1 MALQTVTVQTVT
13 VQTVVFDASAVMT
26 WAKARPGVEK
36 IERLL
41 FETTAPVYLHRQN
54 AVEFWYQVH
63 RTGALASFLADKPER
78 FSPDG
83 RPDLTGLDLND
94 RAVFDAEAGKRFADA
109 TLLRVEAAGVRIV
122 GDGDFPDL
130 WKRAGAVKSR
140 FRRVS
145 LADCFGVALSVE
157 LRAPFWTSD
166 RHELEALQSA
176 GVAEI
181 VFIR

>member
-1 MALQTVTVQTVT
+1 MATQTVT
-13 VQTVVFDASAVMT
+13 VQTVVFDASAIMT
-26 WAKARPGVEK
+26 WARARPGVEK

-83 RPDLTGLDLND
+83 RADLTGLDMND
-94 RAVFDAEAGKRFADA
+94 RAIFDAEAGKVLADA
-109 TLLRVEAAGVRIV
+109 TLARIEAAGVQIV
-122 GDGDFPDL
+122 GDEAFPDL
-130 WKRAGAVKSR
+130 WERAGEIKSQ

-145 LADCFGVALSVE
+145 LADCFGVALAVE
-157 LRAPFWTSD
+157 LGAPFWTSD
-166 RHELEALQSA
+166 RHELTALQSA
-176 GVAEI
+176 GAAEI